1 MDIRQLHYF
10 LVLCEEMNYTRAAQ
24 RLFLSR
30 QALRQ
35 SISAL
40 EAELCGPLFLSA
52 HHKLTLTD
60 RGMSLQ
66 RHATPVVEQFQQMQ
80 AALRAEIQSAQPV
93 HIGISVAL
101 VPDYL
106 PGLETQLDK
115 FRQQYPHVEMRFR
128 LLDNDAVADAVE
140 QGELDA
146 GLVID
151 LGCAAPVLARTT
163 LRADP
168 ACLLVPRGHP
178 FWDRESIP
186 LADLRG
192 QRVLLPSLRQD
203 LFSPLWDACAR
214 EGFAPNAEIGP
225 SFYQAYY
232 LVQEQLCTCLTRYE
246 PGARRELDRVR
257 DVLLEDLP
265 PLCVS
270 MVQRRD
276 HNSAYLDLLRGYLM
290 EVIGGAASLPPR
302 RGRPAKPFYNFPVLS
317 SAAPKAAPQ
326 HPAPGTQLPFAGGN
340 NFRELGGYEAD
351 EGKHVKWG
359 QIYRGIP
366 TGLLTGAADRK
377 LLDSLGLRLILDLRS
392 ESEAAEQPDYVPDG
406 ARLVRI
412 CGLCHPDGS
421 EISFSPGDIEK
432 LLKSKKDEEHNL
444 ADAMYEQMLFR
455 NKAYKELF
463 RALEA
468 GETPILFHCSGGK
481 DRTGVAAMLILLA
494 LGASDE
500 TICQDFVRTNVCRRP
515 ELEKIWAAH
524 AEEIEAHPE
533 QKQFYQ
539 GIAGVHPESAP
550 FVLDTI
556 RKKYGTTDAY
566 LEAEYGLTPYAKIS
580 DPDRFMMMNY
590 YKSGD
595 RDIYFVVNSSIERS
609 MQTRLEFPAE
619 VAAKQAWV
627 WDAET
632 GVRHMLDV
640 QDGTLELCLT
650 PAEAKFIVFEK
661 DRGGQMLPAPAPRSA
676 NPIALNGIW
685 DVRAT
690 HHVDKSTR
698 EFSLTDLV
706 DLHSLPFPWLQSFA
720 GTIEY
725 TRTVDVEDPAAY
737 HTLDAGLTHNGITE
751 LFVNGEPAGV
761 RWYGARTFDVA
772 GKLRK
777 GTNVLTIRV
786 TTVLTNYAKARAAD
800 TPTAA
805 RWEWAQRLN
814 KELGLRGP
822 VTLY

>member
-10 LVLCEEMNYTRAAQ
+10 LVLCDEMNYSRAAQ

-66 RHATPVVEQFQQMQ
+66 RHAAPVVEQFQQMQ

-93 HIGISVAL
+93 RIGISVSL

-128 LLDNDAVADAVE
+128 MMDNDAVADEVE

-178 FWDRESIP
+178 FWEKESIP

-203 LFSPLWDACAR
+203 LFSPLWSACAR
-214 EGFAPNAEIGP
+214 AGFAPNAEIGP

-270 MVQRRD
+270 LVQRRD
-276 HNSAYLDLLRGYLM
+276 TSSAYIDLLRSYLM
-290 EVIGGAASLPPR
+290 EVLGASASLPPR

-317 SAAPKAAPQ
+317 SAAAKPAPA
-326 HPAPGTQLPFAGGN
+326 HPAPGTQLAFAGGN
-340 NFRELGGYEAD
+340 NFRELGGYLAD
-351 EGKHVKWG
+351 EGKHVRWG

-366 TGLLTGAADRK
+366 TGKLTGEADRR

-392 ESEAAEQPDYVPDG
+392 SGEAKKEPDYVPDG
-406 ARLVRI
+406 ARLVQI
-412 CGLCHPDGS
+412 CGLCAEDGA
-421 EISFSPGDIEK
+421 EIAFAPGDIEK
-432 LLKSKKDEEHNL
+432 LMQTAEEGESISQRL
-444 ADAMYEQMLFR
+444 YRRMLTG
-455 NKAYKELF
+455 NKAFKELF

-468 GETPILFHCSGGK
+468 GETPILFHCSAGK

-500 TICQDFVRTNVCRRP
+500 VICADFEQTNACRKAEIDAVLAEHAAEIAADPACRVRYY
-515 ELEKIWAAH
+515 AM
-524 AEEIEAHPE
+524 
-533 QKQFYQ
+533 
-539 GIAGVHPESAP
+539 AGVDPAAAP

-556 RKKYGTTDAY
+556 RRKFGSAENY
-566 LEAEYGLTPYAKIS
+566 LETEYGLTPA
-580 DPDRFMMMNY
+580 
-590 YKSGD
+590 
-595 RDIYFVVNSSIERS
+595 
-609 MQTRLEFPAE
+609 RLM
-619 VAAKQAWV
+619 
-627 WDAET
+627 
-632 GVRHMLDV
+632 RLRRMY
-640 QDGTLELCLT
+640 LE
-650 PAEAKFIVFEK
+650 
-661 DRGGQMLPAPAPRSA
+661 
-676 NPIALNGIW
+676 
-685 DVRAT
+685 
-690 HHVDKSTR
+690 
-698 EFSLTDLV
+698 
-706 DLHSLPFPWLQSFA
+706 
-720 GTIEY
+720 
-725 TRTVDVEDPAAY
+725 
-737 HTLDAGLTHNGITE
+737 
-751 LFVNGEPAGV
+751 
-761 RWYGARTFDVA
+761 
-772 GKLRK
+772 
-777 GTNVLTIRV
+777 
-786 TTVLTNYAKARAAD
+786 
-800 TPTAA
+800 
-805 RWEWAQRLN
+805 
-814 KELGLRGP
+814 
-822 VTLY
+822 

>member
-10 LVLCEEMNYTRAAQ
+10 LGLCDEMNYSRAAQ

-35 SISAL
+35 SITAL

-60 RGMSLQ
+60 RGISLQ
-66 RHATPVVEQFQQMQ
+66 RHAAPVVEQFQQMQ

-93 HIGISVAL
+93 CIGISVSL

-128 LLDNDAVADAVE
+128 MMDNDAVADEVE

-178 FWDRESIP
+178 FWEKESIP

-203 LFSPLWDACAR
+203 LFSPLWSACAR
-214 EGFAPNAEIGP
+214 AGFAPNAEIGP

-270 MVQRRD
+270 LVQRRD
-276 HNSAYLDLLRGYLM
+276 TSSAYIDLLRSYLT
-290 EVIGGAASLPPR
+290 EVLGASASLPPR

-317 SAAPKAAPQ
+317 SAAAKPAPA
-326 HPAPGTQLPFAGGN
+326 HPAPGTQLAFAGGN
-340 NFRELGGYEAD
+340 NFRELGGYLAD
-351 EGKHVKWG
+351 EGKHVRWG

-366 TGLLTGAADRK
+366 TGKLTGEADRR

-392 ESEAAEQPDYVPDG
+392 SGEAKKEPDYVPDG
-406 ARLVRI
+406 ARLVQI
-412 CGLCHPDGS
+412 CGLCAEDGA
-421 EISFSPGDIEK
+421 EIAFAPGDIEK
-432 LLKSKKDEEHNL
+432 LMQTAEEGESISQRL
-444 ADAMYEQMLFR
+444 YRRMLTG
-455 NKAYKELF
+455 NKAFKELF

-468 GETPILFHCSGGK
+468 GETPILFHCSAGK

-500 TICQDFVRTNVCRRP
+500 VICADFEQTNACRKAEIDAVLAEHAAEIAADPACRVRYY
-515 ELEKIWAAH
+515 AM
-524 AEEIEAHPE
+524 
-533 QKQFYQ
+533 
-539 GIAGVHPESAP
+539 AGVDPAAAP

-556 RKKYGTTDAY
+556 RRKFGSAENY
-566 LEAEYGLTPYAKIS
+566 LETEYGLTPA
-580 DPDRFMMMNY
+580 
-590 YKSGD
+590 
-595 RDIYFVVNSSIERS
+595 
-609 MQTRLEFPAE
+609 RLM
-619 VAAKQAWV
+619 
-627 WDAET
+627 
-632 GVRHMLDV
+632 RLRRMY
-640 QDGTLELCLT
+640 LE
-650 PAEAKFIVFEK
+650 
-661 DRGGQMLPAPAPRSA
+661 
-676 NPIALNGIW
+676 
-685 DVRAT
+685 
-690 HHVDKSTR
+690 
-698 EFSLTDLV
+698 
-706 DLHSLPFPWLQSFA
+706 
-720 GTIEY
+720 
-725 TRTVDVEDPAAY
+725 
-737 HTLDAGLTHNGITE
+737 
-751 LFVNGEPAGV
+751 
-761 RWYGARTFDVA
+761 
-772 GKLRK
+772 
-777 GTNVLTIRV
+777 
-786 TTVLTNYAKARAAD
+786 
-800 TPTAA
+800 
-805 RWEWAQRLN
+805 
-814 KELGLRGP
+814 
-822 VTLY
+822 

>member
-10 LVLCEEMNYTRAAQ
+10 LVLCDEMNYSRAAQ

-66 RHATPVVEQFQQMQ
+66 RHAAPVVEQFQQMQ
-80 AALRAEIQSAQPV
+80 ASLRAEIQSAQPV
-93 HIGISVAL
+93 RIGISVSL

-128 LLDNDAVADAVE
+128 MMDNDAVADDVE

-168 ACLLVPRGHP
+168 ACLLVPRGHA
-178 FWDRESIP
+178 FWDKESIP
-186 LADLRG
+186 LTELRG

-203 LFSPLWDACAR
+203 LFSPLWSACAR
-214 EGFAPNAEIGP
+214 AGFAPNAEIGP

-270 MVQRRD
+270 LVQRRD
-276 HNSAYLDLLRGYLM
+276 HSSAYIDLLRGYLM
-290 EVIGGAASLPPR
+290 EMLGGSASLPPR

-317 SAAPKAAPQ
+317 SAAAKAAPA
-326 HPAPGTQLPFAGGN
+326 HPVPGTQLDFAGGT

-359 QIYRGIP
+359 QIWRGIP
-366 TGLLTGAADRK
+366 TCKLTGEADRAK
-377 LLDSLGLRLILDLRS
+377 LDALGLRLILDLRS
-392 ESEAAEQPDYVPDG
+392 VEEAKKEPDYVPDG
-406 ARLVRI
+406 ARLVQI
-412 CGLCHPDGS
+412 CGLCAEDGH
-421 EISFSPGDIEK
+421 EIAFAPGDIDRLMASAPEGYDVPRV
-432 LLKSKKDEEHNL
+432 L
-444 ADAMYEQMLFR
+444 YRRMLTG
-455 NKAYKELF
+455 NKAFKELF

-468 GETPILFHCSGGK
+468 GETPILFHCSAGK

-500 TICQDFVRTNVCRRP
+500 TICADYAQTNVCRR
-515 ELEKIWAAH
+515 A
-524 AEEIEAHPE
+524 EIEAVMQEHADEIAADPSCRNH
-533 QKQFYQ
+533 YYRM
-539 GIAGVHPESAP
+539 AGVSPEAAP

-556 RKKYGTTDAY
+556 RSQFGSAENY
-566 LEAEYGLTPYAKIS
+566 LEVEYGLTPA
-580 DPDRFMMMNY
+580 
-590 YKSGD
+590 
-595 RDIYFVVNSSIERS
+595 
-609 MQTRLEFPAE
+609 RLM
-619 VAAKQAWV
+619 
-627 WDAET
+627 
-632 GVRHMLDV
+632 RLRRMY
-640 QDGTLELCLT
+640 LE
-650 PAEAKFIVFEK
+650 
-661 DRGGQMLPAPAPRSA
+661 
-676 NPIALNGIW
+676 
-685 DVRAT
+685 
-690 HHVDKSTR
+690 
-698 EFSLTDLV
+698 
-706 DLHSLPFPWLQSFA
+706 
-720 GTIEY
+720 
-725 TRTVDVEDPAAY
+725 
-737 HTLDAGLTHNGITE
+737 
-751 LFVNGEPAGV
+751 
-761 RWYGARTFDVA
+761 
-772 GKLRK
+772 
-777 GTNVLTIRV
+777 
-786 TTVLTNYAKARAAD
+786 
-800 TPTAA
+800 
-805 RWEWAQRLN
+805 
-814 KELGLRGP
+814 
-822 VTLY
+822 

>member
-10 LVLCEEMNYTRAAQ
+10 LVLCEEMNYTRASQ

-35 SISAL
+35 SITAL
-40 EAELCGPLFLSA
+40 EAELCGPLFVSA
-52 HHKLTLTD
+52 HHKLSLTE
-60 RGMSLQ
+60 RGLSLQ
-66 RHATPVVEQFQQMQ
+66 RHAAPVVEQFQQMQ
-80 AALRAEIQSAQPV
+80 AALHAEIQSAQPV
-93 HIGISVAL
+93 RIGISVSL

-115 FRQQYPHVEMRFR
+115 FRQQYPHIEMRFR
-128 LLDNDAVADAVE
+128 LLENDAVADGVE

-146 GLVID
+146 GLVMD

-178 FWDRESIP
+178 FWEKERVP
-186 LADLRG
+186 LSALRG

-359 QIYRGIP
+359 QIYRGI
-366 TGLLTGAADRK
+366 TTACLTSAADRK

-392 ESEAAEQPDYVPDG
+392 GTEAAAAPDYVPDG
-406 ARLVRI
+406 ARLVQI
-412 CGLCHPDGS
+412 CALCGDDGH
-421 EISFSPGDIEK
+421 EISFAPGDIERMMHTAREGENI
-432 LLKSKKDEEHNL
+432 LYR
-444 ADAMYEQMLFR
+444 MYRQMLFG
-455 NKAYKELF
+455 NKAFKELF

-468 GETPILFHCSGGK
+468 GETPILFHCSAGK

-500 TICQDFVRTNVCRRP
+500 TICADFVQTNVCRKA
-515 ELEKIWAAH
+515 EIDALLAGH
-524 AEEIEAHPE
+524 AEEIAADPSKRMRFCT
-533 QKQFYQ
+533 Q
-539 GIAGVHPESAP
+539 AGVDPGAAPYVLQVIREACGSAEE
-550 FVLDTI
+550 
-556 RKKYGTTDAY
+556 Y
-566 LEAEYGLTPYAKIS
+566 LAREYGLTPA
-580 DPDRFMMMNY
+580 RRM
-590 YKSGD
+590 
-595 RDIYFVVNSSIERS
+595 
-609 MQTRLEFPAE
+609 RL
-619 VAAKQAWV
+619 
-627 WDAET
+627 
-632 GVRHMLDV
+632 RRMY
-640 QDGTLELCLT
+640 LE
-650 PAEAKFIVFEK
+650 
-661 DRGGQMLPAPAPRSA
+661 
-676 NPIALNGIW
+676 
-685 DVRAT
+685 
-690 HHVDKSTR
+690 
-698 EFSLTDLV
+698 
-706 DLHSLPFPWLQSFA
+706 
-720 GTIEY
+720 
-725 TRTVDVEDPAAY
+725 
-737 HTLDAGLTHNGITE
+737 
-751 LFVNGEPAGV
+751 
-761 RWYGARTFDVA
+761 
-772 GKLRK
+772 
-777 GTNVLTIRV
+777 
-786 TTVLTNYAKARAAD
+786 
-800 TPTAA
+800 
-805 RWEWAQRLN
+805 
-814 KELGLRGP
+814 
-822 VTLY
+822 

>member
-10 LVLCEEMNYTRAAQ
+10 LVLCDEMNYSRAAQ

-35 SISAL
+35 SITAL

-60 RGMSLQ
+60 RGISLQ
-66 RHATPVVEQFQQMQ
+66 RHAVPVVEQFQQMQ

-93 HIGISVAL
+93 CIGISVSL

-128 LLDNDAVADAVE
+128 MMDNDAVADEVE

-178 FWDRESIP
+178 FWEKESIP

-203 LFSPLWDACAR
+203 LFSPLWSACAR
-214 EGFAPNAEIGP
+214 AGFAPNAEIGP

-270 MVQRRD
+270 LVQRRD
-276 HNSAYLDLLRGYLM
+276 TSSAYIDLLRSYLM
-290 EVIGGAASLPPR
+290 EVLGASASLPPR

-317 SAAPKAAPQ
+317 SAAAKPAPA
-326 HPAPGTQLPFAGGN
+326 HPAPGTQLAFAGGN
-340 NFRELGGYEAD
+340 NFRELGGYLAD
-351 EGKHVKWG
+351 EGKHVRWG

-366 TGLLTGAADRK
+366 TGKLTGEADRR

-392 ESEAAEQPDYVPDG
+392 SGEAKKEPDYVPDG
-406 ARLVRI
+406 ARLVQI
-412 CGLCHPDGS
+412 CGLCAEDGA
-421 EISFSPGDIEK
+421 EIAFAPGDIEK
-432 LLKSKKDEEHNL
+432 LMQTAEEGESISQRL
-444 ADAMYEQMLFR
+444 YRRMLTG
-455 NKAYKELF
+455 NKAFKELF

-468 GETPILFHCSGGK
+468 GETPILFHCSAGK

-500 TICQDFVRTNVCRRP
+500 VICADFEQTNACRKAEIDAVLAEHAAEIAADPACRVRYY
-515 ELEKIWAAH
+515 AM
-524 AEEIEAHPE
+524 
-533 QKQFYQ
+533 
-539 GIAGVHPESAP
+539 AGVDPAAAP

-556 RKKYGTTDAY
+556 RRKFGSAENY
-566 LEAEYGLTPYAKIS
+566 LETEYGLTPA
-580 DPDRFMMMNY
+580 
-590 YKSGD
+590 
-595 RDIYFVVNSSIERS
+595 
-609 MQTRLEFPAE
+609 RLM
-619 VAAKQAWV
+619 
-627 WDAET
+627 
-632 GVRHMLDV
+632 RLRRMY
-640 QDGTLELCLT
+640 LE
-650 PAEAKFIVFEK
+650 
-661 DRGGQMLPAPAPRSA
+661 
-676 NPIALNGIW
+676 
-685 DVRAT
+685 
-690 HHVDKSTR
+690 
-698 EFSLTDLV
+698 
-706 DLHSLPFPWLQSFA
+706 
-720 GTIEY
+720 
-725 TRTVDVEDPAAY
+725 
-737 HTLDAGLTHNGITE
+737 
-751 LFVNGEPAGV
+751 
-761 RWYGARTFDVA
+761 
-772 GKLRK
+772 
-777 GTNVLTIRV
+777 
-786 TTVLTNYAKARAAD
+786 
-800 TPTAA
+800 
-805 RWEWAQRLN
+805 
-814 KELGLRGP
+814 
-822 VTLY
+822 

>member
-10 LVLCEEMNYTRAAQ
+10 LVLCDEMNYSRAAQ

-66 RHATPVVEQFQQMQ
+66 RHAAPVVEQFQQMQ
-80 AALRAEIQSAQPV
+80 ASLRAEIQSVQPV
-93 HIGISVAL
+93 RIGISVSL

-128 LLDNDAVADAVE
+128 MMDNDAVADDVE

-168 ACLLVPRGHP
+168 ACLLVPRGHA
-178 FWDRESIP
+178 FWDKESIP
-186 LADLRG
+186 LAELRG

-203 LFSPLWDACAR
+203 LFSPLWSACAR
-214 EGFAPNAEIGP
+214 AGFAPNAEIGP

-270 MVQRRD
+270 LVQRRD
-276 HNSAYLDLLRGYLM
+276 HSSAYIDLLRGYLM
-290 EVIGGAASLPPR
+290 EMLGGSASLPPR

-317 SAAPKAAPQ
+317 SAAAKAAPA
-326 HPAPGTQLPFAGGN
+326 HPVPGTQLDFAGGT

-359 QIYRGIP
+359 QIWRGIP
-366 TGLLTGAADRK
+366 TCKLTGEADRAK
-377 LLDSLGLRLILDLRS
+377 LDALGLRLILDLRS
-392 ESEAAEQPDYVPDG
+392 VEEAKKEPDYVPDG
-406 ARLVRI
+406 ARLVQI
-412 CGLCHPDGS
+412 CGLCAEDGH
-421 EISFSPGDIEK
+421 EIAFAPGDIDRLMASAPEGY
-432 LLKSKKDEEHNL
+432 DVPRV
-444 ADAMYEQMLFR
+444 MYRRMLTG
-455 NKAYKELF
+455 NKAFKELF

-468 GETPILFHCSGGK
+468 GETPILFHCSAGK

-500 TICQDFVRTNVCRRP
+500 TVCADFEQTNVCRKAEIDAVLQEHAAEIAADPSCRNHYYRMAGVEP
-515 ELEKIWAAH
+515 EL
-524 AEEIEAHPE
+524 
-533 QKQFYQ
+533 
-539 GIAGVHPESAP
+539 AP

-556 RKKYGTTDAY
+556 RSQFGSAENY
-566 LEAEYGLTPYAKIS
+566 LEAEYGLTPA
-580 DPDRFMMMNY
+580 
-590 YKSGD
+590 
-595 RDIYFVVNSSIERS
+595 
-609 MQTRLEFPAE
+609 RLM
-619 VAAKQAWV
+619 
-627 WDAET
+627 
-632 GVRHMLDV
+632 RLRRMY
-640 QDGTLELCLT
+640 LE
-650 PAEAKFIVFEK
+650 
-661 DRGGQMLPAPAPRSA
+661 
-676 NPIALNGIW
+676 
-685 DVRAT
+685 
-690 HHVDKSTR
+690 
-698 EFSLTDLV
+698 
-706 DLHSLPFPWLQSFA
+706 
-720 GTIEY
+720 
-725 TRTVDVEDPAAY
+725 
-737 HTLDAGLTHNGITE
+737 
-751 LFVNGEPAGV
+751 
-761 RWYGARTFDVA
+761 
-772 GKLRK
+772 
-777 GTNVLTIRV
+777 
-786 TTVLTNYAKARAAD
+786 
-800 TPTAA
+800 
-805 RWEWAQRLN
+805 
-814 KELGLRGP
+814 
-822 VTLY
+822 

>member
-10 LVLCEEMNYTRAAQ
+10 LVLCDEMNYSRAAQ

-66 RHATPVVEQFQQMQ
+66 RHAAPVVEQFQQMQ
-80 AALRAEIQSAQPV
+80 ASLRAEIQSAQPV
-93 HIGISVAL
+93 RIGISVSL

-128 LLDNDAVADAVE
+128 MMDNDAVADDVE

-168 ACLLVPRGHP
+168 ACLLVPRGHA
-178 FWDRESIP
+178 FWDKESIP
-186 LADLRG
+186 LTELRG

-203 LFSPLWDACAR
+203 LFSPLWSACAR
-214 EGFAPNAEIGP
+214 AGFAPNAEIGP

-270 MVQRRD
+270 LVQRRD
-276 HNSAYLDLLRGYLM
+276 HSSAYIDLLRSYLM
-290 EVIGGAASLPPR
+290 EVLGGSASLPPR

-317 SAAPKAAPQ
+317 SAAAKAAPA
-326 HPAPGTQLPFAGGN
+326 HPVPGTQLDFAGGT

-359 QIYRGIP
+359 QIWRGIP
-366 TGLLTGAADRK
+366 TCKLTGETDRAK
-377 LLDSLGLRLILDLRS
+377 LDALGLRLILDLRS
-392 ESEAAEQPDYVPDG
+392 VEEAKKEPDYVPDG
-406 ARLVRI
+406 ARLVQI
-412 CGLCHPDGS
+412 CGLCAEDGH
-421 EISFSPGDIEK
+421 EIAFAPGDIDRLMASAPEGYDVPRV
-432 LLKSKKDEEHNL
+432 L
-444 ADAMYEQMLFR
+444 YRRMLTG
-455 NKAYKELF
+455 NKAFKELF

-468 GETPILFHCSGGK
+468 GETPILFHCSAGK

-500 TICQDFVRTNVCRRP
+500 TICADYAQTNVCRR
-515 ELEKIWAAH
+515 A
-524 AEEIEAHPE
+524 EIEAVMQEHADEIAADPSCRNH
-533 QKQFYQ
+533 YYRM
-539 GIAGVHPESAP
+539 AGVSPEAAP

-556 RKKYGTTDAY
+556 RSQFGSAENY
-566 LEAEYGLTPYAKIS
+566 LEAEYGLTPA
-580 DPDRFMMMNY
+580 
-590 YKSGD
+590 
-595 RDIYFVVNSSIERS
+595 
-609 MQTRLEFPAE
+609 RLM
-619 VAAKQAWV
+619 
-627 WDAET
+627 
-632 GVRHMLDV
+632 RLRRMY
-640 QDGTLELCLT
+640 LE
-650 PAEAKFIVFEK
+650 
-661 DRGGQMLPAPAPRSA
+661 
-676 NPIALNGIW
+676 
-685 DVRAT
+685 
-690 HHVDKSTR
+690 
-698 EFSLTDLV
+698 
-706 DLHSLPFPWLQSFA
+706 
-720 GTIEY
+720 
-725 TRTVDVEDPAAY
+725 
-737 HTLDAGLTHNGITE
+737 
-751 LFVNGEPAGV
+751 
-761 RWYGARTFDVA
+761 
-772 GKLRK
+772 
-777 GTNVLTIRV
+777 
-786 TTVLTNYAKARAAD
+786 
-800 TPTAA
+800 
-805 RWEWAQRLN
+805 
-814 KELGLRGP
+814 
-822 VTLY
+822 

>member
-10 LVLCEEMNYTRAAQ
+10 LVLCDEMNYSRAAQ

-66 RHATPVVEQFQQMQ
+66 RHAAPVVEQFQQMQ
-80 AALRAEIQSAQPV
+80 ASLRAEIQSAQPV
-93 HIGISVAL
+93 RIGISVSL

-128 LLDNDAVADAVE
+128 MMDNDAVADDVE

-168 ACLLVPRGHP
+168 ACLLVPRGHA
-178 FWDRESIP
+178 FWDKESIP
-186 LADLRG
+186 LAELRG

-203 LFSPLWDACAR
+203 LFSPLWSACAR
-214 EGFAPNAEIGP
+214 AGFAPNAEIGP

-270 MVQRRD
+270 LVQRRD
-276 HNSAYLDLLRGYLM
+276 HSSAYIDLLRGYLM
-290 EVIGGAASLPPR
+290 EMLGGSASLPPR

-317 SAAPKAAPQ
+317 SAAAKAAPA
-326 HPAPGTQLPFAGGN
+326 HPVPGTQLDFAGGT

-359 QIYRGIP
+359 QIWRGIP
-366 TGLLTGAADRK
+366 TCKLTGETDRAK
-377 LLDSLGLRLILDLRS
+377 LDALGLRLILDLRS
-392 ESEAAEQPDYVPDG
+392 VEEAKKEPDYVPDG
-406 ARLVRI
+406 ARLVQI
-412 CGLCHPDGS
+412 CGLCAEDGH
-421 EISFSPGDIEK
+421 EIAFAPGDIDRLMASAPEGYDVPRV
-432 LLKSKKDEEHNL
+432 L
-444 ADAMYEQMLFR
+444 YRRMLTG
-455 NKAYKELF
+455 NKAFKELF

-468 GETPILFHCSGGK
+468 GETPILFHCSAGK

-500 TICQDFVRTNVCRRP
+500 TICADYAQTNVCRR
-515 ELEKIWAAH
+515 A
-524 AEEIEAHPE
+524 EIEAVMQEHADEIAADPSCRNH
-533 QKQFYQ
+533 YYRM
-539 GIAGVHPESAP
+539 AGVEPELAP

-556 RKKYGTTDAY
+556 RSQFGSAENY
-566 LEAEYGLTPYAKIS
+566 LEAEYGLTPA
-580 DPDRFMMMNY
+580 
-590 YKSGD
+590 
-595 RDIYFVVNSSIERS
+595 
-609 MQTRLEFPAE
+609 RLM
-619 VAAKQAWV
+619 
-627 WDAET
+627 
-632 GVRHMLDV
+632 RLRRMY
-640 QDGTLELCLT
+640 LE
-650 PAEAKFIVFEK
+650 
-661 DRGGQMLPAPAPRSA
+661 
-676 NPIALNGIW
+676 
-685 DVRAT
+685 
-690 HHVDKSTR
+690 
-698 EFSLTDLV
+698 
-706 DLHSLPFPWLQSFA
+706 
-720 GTIEY
+720 
-725 TRTVDVEDPAAY
+725 
-737 HTLDAGLTHNGITE
+737 
-751 LFVNGEPAGV
+751 
-761 RWYGARTFDVA
+761 
-772 GKLRK
+772 
-777 GTNVLTIRV
+777 
-786 TTVLTNYAKARAAD
+786 
-800 TPTAA
+800 
-805 RWEWAQRLN
+805 
-814 KELGLRGP
+814 
-822 VTLY
+822 

>member
-10 LVLCEEMNYTRAAQ
+10 LVLCDEMNYSRAAQ

-35 SISAL
+35 SITAL

-60 RGMSLQ
+60 RGISLQ
-66 RHATPVVEQFQQMQ
+66 RHAAPVVEQFQQMQ

-93 HIGISVAL
+93 RIGISVSL

-128 LLDNDAVADAVE
+128 MMDNDAVADEVE

-178 FWDRESIP
+178 FWEKESIP

-203 LFSPLWDACAR
+203 LFSPLWSACAR
-214 EGFAPNAEIGP
+214 AGFAPNAEIGP

-270 MVQRRD
+270 LVQRRD
-276 HNSAYLDLLRGYLM
+276 TSSAYIDLLRSYLM
-290 EVIGGAASLPPR
+290 EVLGASASLPPR

-317 SAAPKAAPQ
+317 SAAAKPAPA
-326 HPAPGTQLPFAGGN
+326 HPAPGTQLAFAGGN
-340 NFRELGGYEAD
+340 NFRELGGYLAD
-351 EGKHVKWG
+351 EGKHVRWG

-366 TGLLTGAADRK
+366 TGKLTGEADRR

-392 ESEAAEQPDYVPDG
+392 SGEAKKEPDYVPDG
-406 ARLVRI
+406 ARLVQI
-412 CGLCHPDGS
+412 CGLCAEDGA
-421 EISFSPGDIEK
+421 EIAFAPGDIEK
-432 LLKSKKDEEHNL
+432 LMQTAEEGESISQRL
-444 ADAMYEQMLFR
+444 YRRMLTG
-455 NKAYKELF
+455 NKAFKELF

-468 GETPILFHCSGGK
+468 GETPILFHCSAGK
-481 DRTGVAAMLILLA
+481 DSTGVAAMLILLA

-500 TICQDFVRTNVCRRP
+500 VICADFEQTNACRKAEIDAVLAEHAAEIAADPACRVRYY
-515 ELEKIWAAH
+515 AM
-524 AEEIEAHPE
+524 
-533 QKQFYQ
+533 
-539 GIAGVHPESAP
+539 AGVDPAAAP

-556 RKKYGTTDAY
+556 RRKFGSAENY
-566 LEAEYGLTPYAKIS
+566 LETEYGLTPA
-580 DPDRFMMMNY
+580 
-590 YKSGD
+590 
-595 RDIYFVVNSSIERS
+595 
-609 MQTRLEFPAE
+609 RLM
-619 VAAKQAWV
+619 
-627 WDAET
+627 
-632 GVRHMLDV
+632 RLRRMY
-640 QDGTLELCLT
+640 LE
-650 PAEAKFIVFEK
+650 
-661 DRGGQMLPAPAPRSA
+661 
-676 NPIALNGIW
+676 
-685 DVRAT
+685 
-690 HHVDKSTR
+690 
-698 EFSLTDLV
+698 
-706 DLHSLPFPWLQSFA
+706 
-720 GTIEY
+720 
-725 TRTVDVEDPAAY
+725 
-737 HTLDAGLTHNGITE
+737 
-751 LFVNGEPAGV
+751 
-761 RWYGARTFDVA
+761 
-772 GKLRK
+772 
-777 GTNVLTIRV
+777 
-786 TTVLTNYAKARAAD
+786 
-800 TPTAA
+800 
-805 RWEWAQRLN
+805 
-814 KELGLRGP
+814 
-822 VTLY
+822 